1 MKDNSAIL
9 ELYNKTQDEHE
20 TSPEYKKL
28 QREFIKLKD
37 ELDNDLDPHQKKLLD
52 KLMELKNEMYNIEC
66 KEFYTEAYILA
77 TRIMTEVYYNE
88 EINKECQ

>member
-1 MKDNSAIL
+1 MKDSAIL

-28 QREFIKLKD
+28 QREFIRLKD

-52 KLMELKNEMYNIEC
+52 KLIELKNEMASIEC
-66 KEFYTEAYILA
+66 QEFYTEAYILA